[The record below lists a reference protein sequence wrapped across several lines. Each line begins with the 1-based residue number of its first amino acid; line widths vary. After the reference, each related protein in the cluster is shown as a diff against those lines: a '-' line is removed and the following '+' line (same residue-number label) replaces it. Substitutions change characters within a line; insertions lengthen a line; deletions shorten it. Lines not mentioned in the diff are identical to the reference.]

1 MGDFLLIFPNLPDR
15 TTNEMPSSHDRN
27 SSPGKTEGVPSGR
40 KANEFAAMVRDWRG
54 NAWGAVS
61 TVHCRHRGAGAIC
74 NLYQHNIPR
83 SGNAANSVCNPA
95 PPRPTSFIL

>member
-1 MGDFLLIFPNLPDR
+1 MADFLLIFPNLPDR

-61 TVHCRHRGAGAIC
+61 TVHCI
-74 NLYQHNIPR
+74 NIIIRVPE
-83 SGNAANSVCNPA
+83 NYAANSVCNPA
-95 PPRPTSFIL
+95 PPGPLPSFSDLS